1 LDFKLKNTIDMKRNT
16 IILILLATILT
27 SCEFLDYTEKT
38 FYEDSEE
45 IFSNFNRTNQFLVDI
60 YNRLPDDYST
70 VGGAMRSAACDEAE
84 YVIQSSDI
92 QQFNNG
98 QWSASNALDN
108 NWSNYFSGIRSVN
121 LFLENVEGRLF
132 EEYQYNDDY
141 EDQMAR
147 FEKFQYEARFLRAF
161 FYFELAK
168 RYGDIPMP
176 NVVVNDVAE
185 INSIQKTS
193 FDNVITYI
201 VDECDAISDSLPVT
215 WKGQYLEE
223 TGRVTRGA
231 VQALKVRALLY
242 AASPLHNSTNDVTKW
257 EAAAEAA
264 NDFIMNPDFPYTF
277 NAVYYNSNN
286 MAVSTFNNRASLG
299 LIFERRQGTSNSFET
314 SNFPK
319 GFDGANGQ
327 ATCPSENLVSAYQ
340 TLDGYDV
347 LIDGSGVWS
356 APGSAV
362 FDPVNPYDNRDKR
375 LLQTVIVNGKAWKGT
390 TVQTYFGGANGLP
403 LADATPTGYYLKK
416 YVREDI
422 EIAGS
427 NAAPKEHVWV
437 IFRLAEM
444 YLSYAEAMN
453 EAYGPTTVPAGFMM
467 DAVSALNAV
476 RTRAAVG
483 LPALGAVTESELRSA
498 IIKERQV
505 ELAFEDHRFWDVRRW
520 KLLDSANP
528 DNVTEDVYGM
538 QIINDEGTLKY
549 TKKLVDDRT
558 WNDKMY
564 LYPIPYNETKINAN
578 LTQNTGW

>member
-1 LDFKLKNTIDMKRNT
+1 MKRN
-16 IILILLATILT
+16 IIIAILLATIIS
-27 SCEFLDYTEKT
+27 SCEVLDYTEKT
-38 FYEDSEE
+38 FYEDQEE
-45 IFSNFNRTNQFLVDI
+45 IFSNFERTNQFLVDI

-70 VGGAMRSAACDEAE
+70 IGGAMRSAACDEAE
-84 YVIQSSDI
+84 YVIQTSDI
-92 QQFNNG
+92 QQFTNG
-98 QWSASNALDN
+98 QWNSSNALDN
-108 NWSNYFSGIRSVN
+108 NWSNFYSGIRSVN
-121 LFLENVEGRLF
+121 LFLDNVEGQTF
-132 EEYQYNDDY
+132 EDY
-141 EDQMAR
+141 KYIDLYEEEMAR
-147 FEKFQYEARFLRAF
+147 FEKYQYEARFLRAF

-176 NVVVNDVAE
+176 NEVINDVDE
-185 INSIQKTS
+185 INSIEKTS

-201 VDECDAISDSLPVT
+201 VDECDAVKDSLPVT
-215 WKGQYLEE
+215 WKGMYLEE

-242 AASPLHNSTNDVTKW
+242 AASPLHNPTKNLAKW

-277 NAVYYNSNN
+277 DSTYYNSNN
-286 MAVSTFNNRASLG
+286 MSAGAFNNRSSSG
-299 LIFERRQGTSNSFET
+299 LIFERRQGNSNSFEK

-319 GFDGANGQ
+319 GYDGANGQ

-340 TLDGYDV
+340 TIDGYDV
-347 LIDGSGVWS
+347 LIDGSGNWS
-356 APGSAV
+356 APGSAF
-362 FDPVNPYDNRDKR
+362 FDAANPYDNRDPR
-375 LLQTVIVNGKAWKGT
+375 LLQTVIVNGKSWKGT
-390 TVQTYFGGANGLP
+390 TVQTYIGGANGLP
-403 LADATPTGYYLKK
+403 LADATRTGYYLKK

-437 IFRLAEM
+437 IFRMAEI
-444 YLSYAEAMN
+444 YLNYAEAVN

-467 DAVSALNAV
+467 DAVTALNAV

-483 LPALGAVTESELRSA
+483 MPPLGALTKDELRSA

-520 KLLDSANP
+520 RLHDDANP
-528 DNVTEDVYGM
+528 DKVTEDVYGM
-538 QIINDEGTLKY
+538 QITNDDGTLSY
-549 TKKLVDDRT
+549 SKKLVDDRT
-558 WNDKMY
+558 WADKMY
-564 LYPIPYNETKINAN
+564 LYPIPYNETKINPN

>member
-1 LDFKLKNTIDMKRNT
+1 MKRNT
-16 IILILLATILT
+16 IILILLATIIT
-27 SCEFLDYTEKT
+27 SCEFLDYSEKT
-38 FYEDSEE
+38 FFEDSEE
-45 IFSNFNRTNQFLVDI
+45 IFSNFGRTNQFLVDI
-60 YNRLPDDYST
+60 YNRLPDDFNT

-98 QWSASNALDN
+98 QWSSSNALDN
-108 NWSNYFSGIRSVN
+108 NWSNFYSGIRSVN
-121 LFLENVEGRLF
+121 LFLDNVEGQTF
-132 EEYQYNDDY
+132 EEYQYIDNFADEIERY
-141 EDQMAR
+141 
-147 FEKFQYEARFLRAF
+147 EKFQYEARFLRAF

-176 NVVVNDVAE
+176 AGVVDDVDE
-185 INSIQKTS
+185 INSIDKSS
-193 FDNVITYI
+193 FDDVITYI
-201 VDECDAISDSLPVT
+201 VEECDAVKDSLPVS
-215 WKGQYLEE
+215 WKGVIFEE
-223 TGRVTRGA
+223 TGRATRGA

-242 AASPLHNSTNDVTKW
+242 AASPLHNPANDVTKW

-264 NDFIMNPDFPYTF
+264 NDFITNPDFSF
-277 NAVYYNSNN
+277 AFDAVYYNSNN
-286 MAVSTFNNRASLG
+286 MAVGAFNNKASAG
-299 LIFERRQGTSNSFET
+299 LIFERRQGNANSFEK

-327 ATCPSENLVSAYQ
+327 STCPSENLVSAYQ
-340 TLDGYDV
+340 TTDGYDV
-347 LIDGSGVWS
+347 MIDGSGVWT
-356 APGSAV
+356 APGSTV
-362 FDPVNPYDNRDKR
+362 FDPANPYANRDPR
-375 LLQTVIVNGKAWKGT
+375 LLQTVITNGQKWKGT
-390 TVQTYFGGANGLP
+390 TVQTYVNGANGFP
-403 LADATPTGYYLKK
+403 LAEATVTGYYLRK

-444 YLSYAEAMN
+444 YLSYAEAVN

-476 RTRAAVG
+476 RTRAAVA
-483 LPALGAVTESELRSA
+483 LPASGAVTASELRSA

-520 KLLDSANP
+520 NLLDDANP
-528 DNVTEDVYGM
+528 DKVTEDLYGI
-538 QIINDEGTLKY
+538 QITNDNGTLSY
-549 TKKLVDDRT
+549 SKKLVDDRT

-564 LYPIPYNETKINAN
+564 LYPIPYNETKINAK
-578 LTQNTGW
+578 LTQNLGW